1 MGEMK
6 EYRLLYSETTHSQIV
21 KLHPEIKSVVRSRLD
36 TLRKDP
42 FAGKGLERELSGYRS
57 LCARRYRIIYK
68 VNEEKESLEIHYVG
82 HRKDIYELFAERTG
96 KPLALG

>member
-1 MGEMK
+1 MK
-6 EYRLLYSETTHSQIV
+6 EYSLLYSATSRRQVAE
-21 KLHPEIKSVVRSRLD
+21 LHPEIKSVVRSRLD

-42 FAGKGLERELSGYRS
+42 FTGKRLERDLSGYRS
-57 LCARRYRIIYK
+57 LRARRYRIIYK

-82 HRKDIYELFAERTG
+82 RRKDIYELFAERTG